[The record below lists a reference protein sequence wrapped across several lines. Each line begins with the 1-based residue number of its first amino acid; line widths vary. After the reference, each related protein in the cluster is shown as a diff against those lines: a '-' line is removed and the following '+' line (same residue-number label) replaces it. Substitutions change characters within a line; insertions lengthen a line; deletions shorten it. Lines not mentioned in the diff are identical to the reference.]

1 MLVFDTNVLIDA
13 ANPYSEF
20 HQPCRR
26 VLEEAQIEPSP
37 SFLTCSICYEFLRV
51 TTHGSAVPS
60 PRSPGESWAFIQ
72 RLLESPSSSILLP
85 TDRHAATLTQTI
97 SEMPDIRGNTVHD
110 LHIATLMR
118 EHGVSRICTRD
129 ADFYW
134 FPFLEVINPLR
145 QPA

>member
-37 SFLTCSICYEFLRV
+37 SFLTWSICYEFLRV
-51 TTHGSAVPS
+51 TTHRSAVRA
-60 PRSPGESWAFIQ
+60 PRSPREGWMFIQ
-72 RLLESPSSSILLP
+72 RLLESPSFSQLLA
-85 TDRHAATLTQTI
+85 TDRHAAVLSQTI
-97 SEMPDIRGNTVHD
+97 SEMPDIRGALMHD
-110 LHIATLMR
+110 LHIAAIMR
-118 EHGVSRICTRD
+118 DHGVSRICTRD
-129 ADFYW
+129 ADFYR